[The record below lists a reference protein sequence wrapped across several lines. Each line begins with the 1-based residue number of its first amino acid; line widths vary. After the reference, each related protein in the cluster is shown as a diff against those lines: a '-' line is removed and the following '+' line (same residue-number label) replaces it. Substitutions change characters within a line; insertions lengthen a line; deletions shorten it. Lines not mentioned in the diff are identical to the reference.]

1 MLLVEAE
8 LKTEYIVVEV
18 VSEDEELNSFL
29 FTLGCYKGEKITVV
43 SKNSSGFVLVIKDGR
58 YSIDEELANAIVV
71 ERVWKDM

>member
-43 SKNSSGFVLVIKDGR
+43 SKNSSGFVLAIKDGR